1 MNILQ
6 KNAITAF
13 ACAVEEL
20 KDAGVIRSH
29 RYLGDI
35 AEFLCADAYGV
46 DLEKNLRM
54 VGHDG
59 MREKLRVQ
67 IKYGGGEKTN
77 IDLGAPESYDEIYV
91 VLGKASKIRDFPDN
105 SDFLIYVMSSEE
117 VKSIEKTRKGNYS
130 RGVTHFRRAPDKSI
144 SLK

>member
-1 MNILQ
+1 MDIRQ
-6 KNAITAF
+6 RNAITAF
-13 ACAVEEL
+13 GCAVQEL

-35 AEFLCADAYGV
+35 AEFLCADAYGI
-46 DLEKNLRM
+46 DLEKNLRT

-59 MREKLRVQ
+59 MREELRAQ

-77 IDLGAPESYDEIYV
+77 MDFGNPGSYDEVYI
-91 VLGKASKIRDFPDN
+91 VLGKESKIRDFPDD
-105 SDFLIYVMSSEE
+105 SDFLIYVMTSEE
-117 VKSIEKTRKGNYS
+117 VKAIEKTPKGKYS
-130 RGVTHFRRAPDKSI
+130 RGITHFRRIPDKSI